1 MGGRSVNEADRAVAV
16 RVKAARV
23 AAGLS
28 QTQLAKAL
36 GITFQQVQ
44 KYERMSNRWSAG
56 MLQLAADRLGI
67 PAADFFDPPIPEYVP
82 QEPTSS
88 EAWAHMQKAAEI
100 FQEAVRREAAA
111 LQVAA

>member
-1 MGGRSVNEADRAVAV
+1 MGGRNVNEADRAVAA

-56 MLQLAADRLGI
+56 MLQLAADRLGV
-67 PAADFFDPPIPEYVP
+67 PAADFFDPPGPV
-82 QEPTSS
+82 QEPQPPTSA
-88 EAWAHMQKAAEI
+88 EARTLMQKAAAI
-100 FQEAVRREAAA
+100 FEEAVRREAAA
-111 LQVAA
+111 MQVAA